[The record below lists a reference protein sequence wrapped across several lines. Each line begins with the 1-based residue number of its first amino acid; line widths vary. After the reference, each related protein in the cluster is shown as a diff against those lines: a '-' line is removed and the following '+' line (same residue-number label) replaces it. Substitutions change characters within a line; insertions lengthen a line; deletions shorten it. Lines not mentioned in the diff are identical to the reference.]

1 MFWLRPAADVTL
13 NIALFKQAKTR
24 ALLIMSCDDSGA
36 LAEISYFWQE
46 RKKIGLGISAE
57 KLFLFV

>member
-1 MFWLRPAADVTL
+1 MFQLRPAADVTL

-36 LAEISYFWQE
+36 LAEISYSWQE
-46 RKKIGLGISAE
+46 RKKIGLGIFTE
-57 KLFLFV
+57 NLFLFV